1 MEEGRDDLVQQRK
14 TNRGLTATGVMGC
27 SEMLGCAAKMPCKIP
42 TVIMVGEKNGEDS
55 SVLQKVEVG
64 GQGEHV
70 LCSVAGSTLMNVPPQ
85 IPSPGNPSV
94 PTNLS

>member
-1 MEEGRDDLVQQRK
+1 
-14 TNRGLTATGVMGC
+14 
-27 SEMLGCAAKMPCKIP
+27 
-42 TVIMVGEKNGEDS
+42 MVGEKNSEDS